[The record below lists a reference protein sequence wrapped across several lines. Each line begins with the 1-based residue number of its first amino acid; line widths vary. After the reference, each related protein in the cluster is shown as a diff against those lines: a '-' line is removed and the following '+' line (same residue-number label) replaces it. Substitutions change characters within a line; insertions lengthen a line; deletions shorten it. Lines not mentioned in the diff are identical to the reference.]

1 MEAAHCNYTGFNA
14 DSMHQLAHYSRV
26 PRMLRVRPDEL
37 GYISASLTAQK
48 HISSKVEGSYP
59 VTKAKELL
67 ETAAQLGFG
76 SLETVVTLQNK
87 RKVTRFHKTLYTELS
102 PPAKE
107 LLARWD
113 INQDKYSLYDNA

>member
-1 MEAAHCNYTGFNA
+1 
-14 DSMHQLAHYSRV
+14 
-26 PRMLRVRPDEL
+26 MLRVRPDEL
-37 GYISASLTAQK
+37 GYISASLIAQK

-76 SLETVVTLQNK
+76 SLETVVTPQNK
-87 RKVTRFHKTLYTELS
+87 RKVTKFRKTLYTELS

-113 INQDKYSLYDNA
+113 INQDVYIMSTPHPEE